1 MCCKHAH
8 VLDLKGETAIIEDD
22 GLFSSCK
29 TGIKIGGTM
38 QSDFLTFS
46 TFDEIEAFWIE
57 ATGVSPTL
65 TQLSAGPL
73 NFKARSDEFTGVT
86 LTWVKSEGRQL
97 WRDTVQDGR
106 LHFGYVIESEGL
118 VRSAGFE
125 INPADALVWIPGKE
139 VDYLL
144 EGPLFSLEFTVSEEL
159 VAALG
164 WEPTG
169 APLRK
174 VSEAHLNRLT
184 HVAQMASAWL
194 DTAVDLDKETFE
206 TRLNVWRD
214 LLLDA
219 LAKVLQPWFQNS
231 DLELSALPASKQYD
245 IIRSA
250 EVLFSNGEIDDSPD
264 VSVIAADLGIS
275 RRKLYYAFQ
284 NTLGIG
290 PRRFIELKRLHQ
302 LRRDL
307 RSAHRDETSVT
318 ELAYKNGFTQLG
330 RLSGLYKQHFG
341 EGPRE
346 TLVSPA

>member
-1 MCCKHAH
+1 
-8 VLDLKGETAIIEDD
+8 
-22 GLFSSCK
+22 
-29 TGIKIGGTM
+29 M
-38 QSDFLTFS
+38 QADFLTFR

-73 NFKARSDEFTGVT
+73 NFKARSDEFAGVT

-106 LHFGYVIESEGL
+106 LHFGYMIESEGL
-118 VRSAGFE
+118 VRSAGIE
-125 INPADALVWIPGKE
+125 INPADALVWIPGKV

-144 EGPLFSLEFTVSEEL
+144 EGPLFSLELTVSEEIID
-159 VAALG
+159 ALG
-164 WEPTG
+164 WEPKG
-169 APLRK
+169 APLRT
-174 VSEAHLNRLT
+174 VSEALLLHLT

-194 DTAVDLDKETFE
+194 DTAVDLDKQTFE

-231 DLELSALPASKQYD
+231 DMELTTLPASKQYD

-250 EVLFSNGEIDDSPD
+250 EVLFSNGEIENSPD
-264 VSVIAADLGIS
+264 ASVIAADLGIS

-318 ELAYKNGFTQLG
+318 ELAYKNGFSQLG

-346 TLVSPA
+346 TLLRPA